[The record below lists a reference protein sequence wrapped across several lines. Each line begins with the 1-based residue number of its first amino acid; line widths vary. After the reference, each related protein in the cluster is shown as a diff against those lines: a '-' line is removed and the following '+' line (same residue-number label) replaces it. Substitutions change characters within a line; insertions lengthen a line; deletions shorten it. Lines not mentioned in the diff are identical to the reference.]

1 MKLISLRASDEM
13 LREIE
18 KLAKVE
24 YTDKSTIL
32 RESLERGLAEKRLE
46 IAMKFF
52 AEGKFSTGEAAEFAG
67 ISAGE
72 FMDAAVKRGLRSEIS
87 AEDLKGN

>member
-13 LREIE
+13 LKEIE

-32 RESLERGLAEKRLE
+32 RESLEKGLVEKRLE

-67 ISAGE
+67 VSAGE
-72 FMDAAVKRGLRSEIS
+72 FMDVAVRKGLRADIS
-87 AEDLKGN
+87 VEDLKM